1 DPGRQGARGSTGI
14 GAHSRGADVQGVRRQ
29 RRVKQAPTEG
39 SEATMAAQHSVARVG
54 AAPVTARPS
63 VFKSSQRI
71 LGRDWPIAW
80 LFFLP
85 AALLLFGL
93 IGYPFVRALYLS
105 FFNVVGVREGA
116 FVGFQNYI

>member
-1 DPGRQGARGSTGI
+1 
-14 GAHSRGADVQGVRRQ
+14 
-29 RRVKQAPTEG
+29 
-39 SEATMAAQHSVARVG
+39 MAAQQSVARVG

-93 IGYPFVRALYLS
+93 IEMIDSPMISTPSIPTAADSLSPFITSATIVSCAASTSR
-105 FFNVVGVREGA
+105 
-116 FVGFQNYI
+116 